1 MSKYNKG
8 ESQKTTPLKDQT
20 LAEIID
26 ELFEMGVL
34 TGRGKANID
43 VAGAKR
49 IATKHIRAYYAKEIK
64 ECMPEKE
71 YVNPESTEPDFYSSN
86 EGFNQAIC
94 EMEDNLKA
102 KGLL

>member
-49 IATKHIRAYYAKEIK
+49 IATKHIRALITEEVEQAVMQRDREWIKTAEMVNNSQLKENK
-64 ECMPEKE
+64 
-71 YVNPESTEPDFYSSN
+71 
-86 EGFNQAIC
+86 
-94 EMEDNLKA
+94 
-102 KGLL
+102 